1 MTEEQYKKCIEIAYS
16 FKSEC
21 RYFPF
26 LNKDDFIKITIS
38 LAKVFNKEITEEEAK
53 EISKNI
59 SKANT
64 ISSNP
69 HTNSCAA
76 ILGIAN
82 YLDDGTTYGM
92 IPNYERDK
100 HINNK

>member
-1 MTEEQYKKCIEIAYS
+1 MTEEQKKKCYEIYDLYSRNIVDSKGIIE
-16 FKSEC
+16 
-21 RYFPF
+21 PV
-26 LNKDDFIKITIS
+26 IS
-38 LAKVFNKEITEEEAK
+38 LAKVFNKDITEEEAK

-69 HTNSCAA
+69 HTNSSAA

-82 YLDDGTTYGM
+82 YLDDGTTDGM

>member
-1 MTEEQYKKCIEIAYS
+1 MTEEQKKKCKEIIDFELFVKAYN
-16 FKSEC
+16 KSSVGS
-21 RYFPF
+21 
-26 LNKDDFIKITIS
+26 IIITMTIS

-82 YLDDGTTYGM
+82 YLDDGTTDGM
-92 IPNYERDK
+92 IPNYFRDK
-100 HINNK
+100 HINI

>member
-1 MTEEQYKKCIEIAYS
+1 MTEEQKKKCYEIYDLYSRNIVDSKGIIE
-16 FKSEC
+16 
-21 RYFPF
+21 PV
-26 LNKDDFIKITIS
+26 IS

-82 YLDDGTTYGM
+82 YLDDGTTDGM
-92 IPNYERDK
+92 IPNYFRDK
-100 HINNK
+100 HINK